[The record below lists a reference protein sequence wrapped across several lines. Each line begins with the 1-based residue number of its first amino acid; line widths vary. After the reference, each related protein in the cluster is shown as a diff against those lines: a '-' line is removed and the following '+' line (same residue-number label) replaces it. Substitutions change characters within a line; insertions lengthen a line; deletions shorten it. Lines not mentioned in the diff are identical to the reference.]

1 MKNSTGLFLSEAVF
15 IPRRFFPAFLIGV
28 FVLGIGVAH
37 ATPLATSEVYVQ
49 VGHTSTE
56 NASSFGP
63 VETELNKTN
72 PFYGVYNWGLIYGD
86 SISSGYSTAT
96 TEFGSILSDV
106 GKVSVESYANA
117 SGYRGETYAS
127 ATSLLTFHFTIIP
140 KEGAPTLSSIPIYFE
155 ASGVGDIVKGS
166 GHISA
171 TAFIQ
176 GPSYNWNANG
186 WYISQYVDGSFD
198 KSVTLSL
205 QPGYAYPV
213 FLNAAIYTSAFSSSG
228 TVAEGQVTAS
238 VDPIIRLDQEAFEAL
253 YPGSN
258 LKLSDYYTLEFS
270 PNLAV
275 PEPGI
280 LILLGISMASIFGLR
295 RWWKD

>member
-1 MKNSTGLFLSEAVF
+1 
-15 IPRRFFPAFLIGV
+15 
-28 FVLGIGVAH
+28 
-37 ATPLATSEVYVQ
+37 
-49 VGHTSTE
+49 
-56 NASSFGP
+56 

-72 PFYGVYNWGLIYGD
+72 PFYGVYNWGSYGD

-96 TEFGSILSDV
+96 AEFGTGLADI
-106 GKVSVESYANA
+106 GKVGVESYAYA
-117 SGYRGETYAS
+117 SGFKGETYAS

-140 KEGAPTLSSIPIYFE
+140 KEGAPPLSSIPIYFE

-166 GHISA
+166 GHIYA

-176 GPSYNWNANG
+176 GTSYNWNANG

-213 FLNAAIYTSAFSSSG
+213 VLNAAIYTSAFSSSG

-280 LILLGISMASIFGLR
+280 LVLLGISMASIFGLR
-295 RWWKD
+295 RWWKN